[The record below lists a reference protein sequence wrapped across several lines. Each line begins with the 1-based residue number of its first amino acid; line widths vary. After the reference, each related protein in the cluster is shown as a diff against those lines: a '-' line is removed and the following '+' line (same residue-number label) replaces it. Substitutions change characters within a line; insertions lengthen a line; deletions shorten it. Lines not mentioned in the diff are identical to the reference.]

1 MGALQDHERAPDQ
14 RGSELVLAVRR
25 AAVDGAG
32 DEKIIL

>member
-1 MGALQDHERAPDQ
+1 MGALQNHERPDQ